1 MFIEKKYYT
10 EFKEIENKEHEIE
23 KMAQELL
30 SEEAIK
36 LLEKY
41 NKKKFDGI
49 REKVDSKKQRE
60 INIKLQESFNKIS
73 EIAINVAEQMLLDI
87 VVESDE
93 VGAQIRFISSLFII
107 SDVISKDL
115 KNNVLRLLDESDSVQ
130 IDMNDNRIEIILNY
144 SFLKSEENNCQTE

>member
-130 IDMNDNRIEIILNY
+130 IDMNDNRIEIIH
-144 SFLKSEENNCQTE
+144 F

>member
-1 MFIEKKYYT
+1 MFIEKKYYS

-23 KMAQELL
+23 EIAQEFL
-30 SEEAIK
+30 SEQATK

-41 NKKKFDGI
+41 NKD
-49 REKVDSKKQRE
+49 
-60 INIKLQESFNKIS
+60 IKLQERFNGIS

-87 VVESDE
+87 IVESDE
-93 VGAQIRFISSLFII
+93 MGAQIKFTSSLFII

-130 IDMNDNRIEIILNY
+130 ISMNDNKIEIILNY
-144 SFLKSEENNCQTE
+144 SFLESEENNCQTE

>member
-1 MFIEKKYYT
+1 MFIKKKYYS

-23 KMAQELL
+23 EIAQEFL
-30 SEEAIK
+30 SEQATK

-49 REKVDSKKQRE
+49 REKVDSKKQRD
-60 INIKLQESFNKIS
+60 IDIKLQERFNGIS

-87 VVESDE
+87 IVESDE
-93 VGAQIRFISSLFII
+93 MGAQIKFTSSLFII

-130 IDMNDNRIEIILNY
+130 ISMNDNKIEIILNY

>member
-107 SDVISKDL
+107 SDVISKVL

>member
-1 MFIEKKYYT
+1 MFIEKKYYS

-23 KMAQELL
+23 EMAQELL
-30 SEEAIK
+30 SEQATK

-49 REKVDSKKQRE
+49 REKVDSKKQRD
-60 INIKLQESFNKIS
+60 IDIKLQERFNEIS

-87 VVESDE
+87 IVESDE
-93 VGAQIRFISSLFII
+93 MGAQIKFTSSLFII

-115 KNNVLRLLDESDSVQ
+115 KNNVLRLLDESDSV
-130 IDMNDNRIEIILNY
+130 
-144 SFLKSEENNCQTE
+144 